1 VDRPLSLRD
10 TFDED
15 AERYHRARPGY
26 PDELFDDLA
35 ALTGLRAD
43 DRVLEIGPG
52 TGQATVPLARRGY
65 RIVAVE
71 LGASLAAVARRNLAA
86 FPDVEVV
93 TGAFEAWPLPPEP
106 FDAVVSATAF
116 HWIDP
121 EVALARA
128 AEALR
133 PDGALAVVTTWH
145 VAGGDEPF
153 FAAVQDCYE
162 RFMPGT
168 EPGERLRPAADV
180 PTVEAGLEA
189 GGRFAV
195 AAIRRYER
203 DIAYTTAEYLD
214 LLGTYSG
221 HIALAADARAALFG
235 CIARLIDG
243 RHGGRI
249 VKRYLLELAVAR
261 ARPRTHESPG
271 VRPGSR
277 EGEAVARSAT

>member
-1 VDRPLSLRD
+1 MDRPLKA

-15 AERYHRARPGY
+15 AERYDRARPGY
-26 PDELFDDLA
+26 PAALFDDLA
-35 ALTGLRAD
+35 ALAGLTAG

-52 TGQATVPLARRGY
+52 TGQATVPLAERGY

-71 LGASLAAVARRNLAA
+71 LGARLAAVARRNLAA

-93 TGAFEAWPLPPEP
+93 DAAFEEWPLPAER
-106 FDAVVSATAF
+106 FRAVVAATAF

-121 EVALARA
+121 EVGLARA
-128 AEALR
+128 AEALA
-133 PDGALAVVTTWH
+133 PDGALAIVTTSH
-145 VAGGDEPF
+145 VAGGDEAF
-153 FAAVQDCYE
+153 FAAAQDCYE

-168 EPGERLRPAADV
+168 EADERLRPAAEL
-180 PTVEAGLEA
+180 PTQEASLED
-189 GGRFAV
+189 GGHFAV

-214 LLGTYSG
+214 VLETYSN
-221 HIALAADARAALFG
+221 HRALDAQRRDGLLR
-235 CIARLIDG
+235 CIAALIDG

-261 ARPRTHESPG
+261 PARR
-271 VRPGSR
+271 
-277 EGEAVARSAT
+277 

>member
-1 VDRPLSLRD
+1 MVRPLRA

-15 AERYHRARPGY
+15 AERYDRARPGY
-26 PDELFDDLA
+26 PAELFDDLA
-35 ALTGLRAD
+35 ALTGLKPG
-43 DRVLEIGPG
+43 DRILEIGPG

-71 LGASLAAVARRNLAA
+71 LGAGLAAVARRNLAA

-93 TGAFEAWPLPPEP
+93 TAAFEDWPLPAEP
-106 FDAVVSATAF
+106 FDAVVCATAF

-121 EVALARA
+121 EARLVRTA
-128 AEALR
+128 DALR
-133 PDGALAVVTTWH
+133 PGGALAIVTTHH
-145 VAGGDEPF
+145 VAGGDEAF

-168 EPGERLRPAADV
+168 EPGERLPPAADV
-180 PTVEAGLEA
+180 PTLAAELEE

-214 LLGTYSG
+214 VLATYSG
-221 HIALAADARAALFG
+221 HIALAPDAREALFA
-235 CIARLIDG
+235 CIAALIDG
-243 RHGGRI
+243 RHGGEI
-249 VKRYLLELAVAR
+249 AKRYLLELAVAR
-261 ARPRTHESPG
+261 RNRP
-271 VRPGSR
+271 
-277 EGEAVARSAT
+277 